1 MKKTP
6 RVLLIG
12 WDSADW
18 RILDPLLAAGRLP
31 SLASL
36 VEHGC
41 RANLATVT
49 PVLSPAVWTSAITG
63 KLPFQ
68 HGVLGFIEPDP
79 STGGVRPTGT
89 HTRNGAALW
98 NILSHHGLRTHC
110 IGWFASHPAEPVSGT
125 GISDLFCLPSSPSP
139 ANWQAPAGSVY
150 PESSAAELAPLR
162 LHPAEI
168 RNDDLLPFLNNPA
181 DLAHTHQS
189 AQDLLAEMAGIISRA
204 ASQQALA
211 THVLA
216 SHPWDFACVYFRA
229 LDEFCHHFMP
239 FHPPAAEG
247 TNPADVTLFARV
259 ITTACEW
266 HDMMLHRLLQ
276 LAGPDTTVILA
287 SDHGFESAERRP
299 GPHAALT
306 ATMAQWHRPFGIL
319 AMTGPGITPKSTI
332 TGASILDL
340 TPTILDLFG
349 LPAGADM
356 HGKILVD
363 ALTKPACRPRIPSW
377 DFTRPIP
384 GDAPEEAPD
393 LNRKAAILRQLAAL
407 GYVKETD
414 ASMAQLASE
423 ADAELRFARISS
435 LTEGSQFATATT
447 EASQL
452 ATDFPRNQR
461 FQLKFAQCLIHS
473 GQSAEAARI
482 LDQTEQTS
490 GSSHALLRIRANLLA
505 LTGHPTAALSILDT
519 IPNARQDPAWH
530 QQRGITLLQLRL
542 WPEAETAF
550 RHALAIE
557 PDNPGALVGLAG
569 ALTRLQRDHEAIDAV
584 LHALELQYWL
594 PAAHFRLGSIL
605 AKTADFARAITS
617 FETGLLQQPGNRMA
631 HRYLASLYAKSG
643 HLASAAHHRAA
654 ALRATPSS
662 PL

>member
-1 MKKTP
+1 MKITP

-18 RILDPLLAAGRLP
+18 RILDPLLATGRLP
-31 SLASL
+31 TLASL
-36 VEHGC
+36 VQHGC

-79 STGGVRPTGT
+79 STGGVRPTGS
-89 HTRNGAALW
+89 HTRIGAALW

-125 GISDLFCLPSSPSP
+125 SISDLFCLPSSPSP
-139 ANWQAPAGSVY
+139 ANWPAPAGSVH
-150 PESSAAELAPLR
+150 PDSSAAELAPLR

-168 RNDDLLPFLNNPA
+168 RSDDILPFLNNPA
-181 DLAHTHQS
+181 ELSHARQS
-189 AQDLLAEMAGIISRA
+189 AQDLLAEMAGIISRT

-216 SHPWDFACVYFRA
+216 SQPWDFACVYFRA

-239 FHPPAAEG
+239 FHPPAATG
-247 TNPADVTLFARV
+247 TNPADAALFSRV
-259 ITTACEW
+259 ITIACEW

-276 LAGPDTTVILA
+276 IAGPDTTVVLA
-287 SDHGFESAERRP
+287 SDHGFESADRRP

-319 AMTGPGITPKSTI
+319 AMTGPGITPQSTI

-356 HGKILVD
+356 HGKILVN
-363 ALTKPACRPRIPSW
+363 ALTKPACLPRIPTW
-377 DFTRPIP
+377 DFIRPGP
-384 GDAPEEAPD
+384 APAPPETPD
-393 LNRKAAILRQLAAL
+393 HRSNAAILRQLAAL
-407 GYVKETD
+407 GYVTEND
-414 ASMAQLASE
+414 ASQAELAAE
-423 ADAELRFARISS
+423 ADAEFRFARISS

-447 EASQL
+447 ESRQL
-452 ATDFPRNQR
+452 AADFPRNSR
-461 FQLKFAQCLIHS
+461 FQLKFAQCLIQS
-473 GQSAEAARI
+473 GQFAEAARV
-482 LDQTEQTS
+482 LDQTEQNS
-490 GSSHALLRIRANLLA
+490 GASHALLRIRANLLA
-505 LTGHPTAALSILDT
+505 LTGHPADALSVLAT
-519 IPNARQDPAWH
+519 IPNAAQDPAWH
-530 QQRGITLLQLRL
+530 QQRGIILLQLRS

-569 ALTRLQRDHEAIDAV
+569 ALTRLQRDPEAIDAV

-605 AKTADFARAITS
+605 SKTADFSRAIAS

-631 HRYLASLYAKSG
+631 HRYLASLYAKTG
-643 HLASAAHHRAA
+643 DLARAAHHRAA
-654 ALRATPSS
+654 ASRPAS
-662 PL
+662 PFPL

>member
-31 SLASL
+31 TLASL
-36 VEHGC
+36 VQHGC
-41 RANLATVT
+41 RANLATVA

-79 STGGVRPTGT
+79 CTDGVRPTGS
-89 HTRNGAALW
+89 HTRIGAALW
-98 NILSHHGLRTHC
+98 NILSHQGLRTHC

-125 GISDLFCLPSSPSP
+125 SISDLFCLPSTPSP
-139 ANWQAPAGSVY
+139 ANWPTPAESVH
-150 PESSAAELAPLR
+150 PDSSAAELAALR

-168 RNDDLLPFLNNPA
+168 RSDELLPFLDNPA
-181 DLAHTHQS
+181 ELSHSHQS

-204 ASQQALA
+204 TSQQALA

-216 SHPWDFACVYFRA
+216 SQPWDFACVYFRA

-239 FHPPAAEG
+239 FHPPAAKG
-247 TNPADVTLFARV
+247 TNPADAALFSRV
-259 ITTACEW
+259 ITSACEW

-276 LAGPDTTVILA
+276 IAGPDTTVILA
-287 SDHGFESAERRP
+287 SDHGFESADRRP

-319 AMTGPGITPKSTI
+319 AMTGPGITPQTTI

-356 HGKILVD
+356 HGKILVN
-363 ALTKPACRPRIPSW
+363 ALTEPACLPRIASW
-377 DFTRPIP
+377 DFTRPGP
-384 GDAPEEAPD
+384 SHAPEQAPD
-393 LNRKAAILRQLAAL
+393 LHSKAAILRQLAAL
-407 GYVKETD
+407 GYLTEND
-414 ASMAQLASE
+414 ASQAELASM

-452 ATDFPRNQR
+452 AADFPRNQR
-461 FQLKFAQCLIHS
+461 FQLKLTQCLIQS
-473 GQSAEAARI
+473 GRFAEAAHV

-490 GSSHALLRIRANLLA
+490 GPSLALLRIRANLLA
-505 LTGHPTAALSILDT
+505 LTGHPTTALGILDT
-519 IPNARQDPAWH
+519 ILSAEQDPAWH
-530 QQRGITLLQLRL
+530 QQRGITLLQLRS

-550 RHALAIE
+550 RLALAIE
-557 PDNPGALVGLAG
+557 PENPGALVGLAG
-569 ALTRLQRDHEAIDAV
+569 ALTRLQRDSEAIDAV

-605 AKTADFARAITS
+605 SKTANFPRAIAS
-617 FETGLLQQPGNRMA
+617 FETGLLQQPGHRMA
-631 HRYLASLYAKSG
+631 HRYLASLYAKTG
-643 HLASAAHHRAA
+643 HLSRAAHHRAA
-654 ALRATPSS
+654 ASRPSPPF

>member
-1 MKKTP
+1 MKKSP

-31 SLASL
+31 TLASL
-36 VEHGC
+36 VQRGC
-41 RANLATVT
+41 RANLATVA
-49 PVLSPAVWTSAITG
+49 PVLSPAVWTTAITG
-63 KLPFQ
+63 KLPCT

-79 STGGVRPTGT
+79 STGGVRPTGS
-89 HTRNGAALW
+89 HTRIGAALW

-125 GISDLFCLPSSPSP
+125 SISDLFCLPSSPSP
-139 ANWQAPAGSVY
+139 VNWPAPAGSVH
-150 PESSAAELAPLR
+150 PDSSAAELAPLR

-168 RNDDLLPFLNNPA
+168 RSDDILPFLHNPA
-181 DLAHTHQS
+181 ELSHAHQS
-189 AQDLLAEMAGIISRA
+189 AQDLLAEMAGIISRT

-216 SHPWDFACVYFRA
+216 SQPWDFACVYFRA

-239 FHPPAAEG
+239 FHPPAATG
-247 TNPADVTLFARV
+247 TNPADAALFSRV

-276 LAGPDTTVILA
+276 IAGADTNVILA
-287 SDHGFESAERRP
+287 SDHGFESADRRP

-319 AMTGPGITPKSTI
+319 AMTGPGITPQSTI

-356 HGKILVD
+356 HGKILVN
-363 ALTKPACRPRIPSW
+363 ALTKPACLPRIPSW
-377 DFTRPIP
+377 DFTRPGP
-384 GDAPEEAPD
+384 GHAPEQSLD
-393 LNRKAAILRQLAAL
+393 LHSKAVMLRQLAAL
-407 GYVKETD
+407 GYVTEND
-414 ASMAQLASE
+414 ASQAELAAQ

-435 LTEGSQFATATT
+435 LTEGSQFATATN
-447 EASQL
+447 EARQL
-452 ATDFPRNQR
+452 AADFPRNPR

-473 GQSAEAARI
+473 AQFPEAAQV
-482 LDQTEQTS
+482 LDQIDQTS
-490 GSSHALLRIRANLLA
+490 GASHALLRIRANLLA
-505 LTGHPTAALSILDT
+505 LTGHPADALSVLDT
-519 IPNARQDPAWH
+519 IPNAAQDPAWH
-530 QQRGITLLQLRL
+530 QQRGITLLQLRS

-557 PDNPGALVGLAG
+557 PENPGALVGLAG
-569 ALTRLQRDHEAIDAV
+569 ALTRLQRDPEAIDAV
-584 LHALELQYWL
+584 LRALELQYWL
-594 PAAHFRLGSIL
+594 PSAHFRLGALLSR
-605 AKTADFARAITS
+605 TADFPRAIAS

-631 HRYLASLYAKSG
+631 HRYLASLYARTG
-643 HLASAAHHRAA
+643 HLARAAHHRAA
-654 ALRATPSS
+654 ASRPAPPV

>member
-1 MKKTP
+1 MRKTP

-31 SLASL
+31 TLASL
-36 VEHGC
+36 VQHGC
-41 RANLATVT
+41 RANLATVA
-49 PVLSPAVWTSAITG
+49 PILSPAVWTSAITG
-63 KLPFQ
+63 KLPCA

-79 STGGVRPTGT
+79 STGGVRPTGS
-89 HTRNGAALW
+89 HTRIGAALW

-125 GISDLFCLPSSPSP
+125 SISDLFCLPSSPSP
-139 ANWQAPAGSVY
+139 ANWPAPAGSVH

-168 RNDDLLPFLNNPA
+168 RNDDLLPFLGNPA
-181 DLAHTHQS
+181 DLSHAHQS
-189 AQDLLAEMAGIISRA
+189 AQDLLAEMAGIISRT

-216 SHPWDFACVYFRA
+216 SQPWDFACVYFRA

-239 FHPPAAEG
+239 FHPPAARG
-247 TNPADVTLFARV
+247 TNPADAALFAKA

-276 LAGPDTTVILA
+276 IVGPDTTVILA
-287 SDHGFESAERRP
+287 SDHGFESADRRP

-319 AMTGPGITPKSTI
+319 AMTGPGITPQTTI

-356 HGKILVD
+356 HGKILVN
-363 ALTKPACRPRIPSW
+363 ALTKPACLPRIPSW
-377 DFTRPIP
+377 DFTRTAP
-384 GDAPEEAPD
+384 GHASRGTPD
-393 LNRKAAILRQLAAL
+393 HRSNAAILRQLAAL
-407 GYVKETD
+407 GYFTEND
-414 ASMAQLASE
+414 ASQAELAAE

-447 EASQL
+447 EARQL
-452 ATDFPRNQR
+452 AADFPTNPR
-461 FQLKFAQCLIHS
+461 FQLKFAQCLIQS
-473 GQSAEAARI
+473 GQFAEAARV
-482 LDQTEQTS
+482 LDQSEQTS

-505 LTGHPTAALSILDT
+505 LTGHPTMALSVLDS
-519 IPNARQDPAWH
+519 IPNADYDPAWQ
-530 QQRGITLLQLRL
+530 QQRGITLLQLRS
-542 WPEAETAF
+542 WPKAETAF
-550 RHALAIE
+550 RQALAIE

-569 ALTRLQRDHEAIDAV
+569 ALTRLQRDPEAIDAV

-605 AKTADFARAITS
+605 SKSADFPRAIAS

-631 HRYLASLYAKSG
+631 HRYLASLYAKTG
-643 HLASAAHHRAA
+643 HLARAAHHRAA
-654 ALRATPSS
+654 ASRPAS
-662 PL
+662 PFPL

>member
-1 MKKTP
+1 MTKTP

-36 VEHGC
+36 VQQGC
-41 RANLATVT
+41 RGNLATVA

-63 KLPFQ
+63 KLPCQ
-68 HGVLGFIEPDP
+68 HGVLGFMEPDP
-79 STGGVRPTGT
+79 SSGGVRPTGS
-89 HTRNGAALW
+89 HTRIGAALW

-125 GISDLFCLPSSPSP
+125 SISDLFCLPSAPSP
-139 ANWQAPAGSVY
+139 ANWPPPAGSVH
-150 PESSAAELAPLR
+150 PPSSTAALAPLR

-168 RNDDLLPFLNNPA
+168 RSDDLLPFLANPA
-181 DLAHTHQS
+181 DLTHSHQS

-216 SHPWDFACVYFRA
+216 SEPWDFACVYFRA

-239 FHPPAAEG
+239 FHPPSAKG
-247 TNPADVTLFARV
+247 TNPADAALFSRV

-276 LAGPDTTVILA
+276 IAGADTTVILA
-287 SDHGFESAERRP
+287 SDHGFESADRRP

-319 AMTGPGITPKSTI
+319 AMTGPGVTPHATI

-349 LPAGADM
+349 IPAGADM
-356 HGKILVD
+356 HGKILVN
-363 ALTKPACRPRIPSW
+363 ALAKPACLPRIPTW
-377 DFTRPIP
+377 DFTRPEP
-384 GDAPEEAPD
+384 GHAPRETPD
-393 LNRKAAILRQLAAL
+393 HHSKAAILRQLAAL
-407 GYVKETD
+407 GYVTEKD
-414 ASMAQLASE
+414 ASQAELAAE

-435 LTEGSQFATATT
+435 LTEGSQFATATS
-447 EASQL
+447 EARQL
-452 ATDFPRNQR
+452 AADFPRNPR
-461 FQLKFAQCLIHS
+461 FQLKFAQCLIQS
-473 GQSAEAARI
+473 GQSAEASEV
-482 LDQTEQTS
+482 LDRTEQDC

-505 LTGHPTAALSILDT
+505 LTGHPADALGVLDT
-519 IPNARQDPAWH
+519 IPGAEQDPAWH
-530 QQRGITLLQLRL
+530 QQRGLALLQRRS

-550 RHALAIE
+550 RLALAIE
-557 PDNPGALVGLAG
+557 PENPGALVGLAG
-569 ALTRLQRDHEAIDAV
+569 ALTRLQRDPEAIDSV

-605 AKTADFARAITS
+605 AKSADFPRAIAS

-631 HRYLASLYAKSG
+631 HRYLASLYARTG
-643 HLASAAHHRAA
+643 QLARAAHHRTAA
-654 ALRATPSS
+654 SRPAQPF